1 MKADSSS
8 ELDIATGE
16 LLFEW
21 SSLDH
26 VQPDGKFRRVPSDEP
41 RADILQRPSFPSTLA
56 KLALA
61 TTLPTPGT
69 TSTSTR

>member
-1 MKADSSS
+1 MTDTRS

-26 VQPDGKFRRVPSDEP
+26 VQPDGKPSEN
-41 RADILQRPSFPSTLA
+41 LSN
-56 KLALA
+56 
-61 TTLPTPGT
+61 
-69 TSTSTR
+69 